1 MTMPQ
6 FQRPTLAVQ
15 VGGLAP
21 ATLGMGH
28 GGAFY
33 SFEAQAGRPAVVI
46 LLGRLAL
53 ADGLSLLTAFQR
65 RAVDLAA
72 READVIALVDMQTP
86 RAGQYSEATLDGVK
100 IVFCE
105 PDVFVRWGFGGYDPA
120 VVVMD
125 RAARVVAVIDA
136 GEADAAE
143 TALAAVAALPREAP
157 QAVILPAPVLHV
169 PGIFSPAFCREL
181 IAHFE
186 ASPHQVGGMAAIDAQ
201 GNAVHKIDAA
211 KKHRNDFVLG
221 PRDPYLSGVLNGLIR
236 TVLPEMKKA
245 FQIDACHTDRF
256 VIARYDDAGGYFR
269 RHRDNAAPAVAFR
282 QFALSVNLNS
292 EEYEGGDLLFPE
304 YNSHRYKPGTG
315 AGVVFSCSLL
325 HEAAPVTKGRRYV
338 LLTFLHNA
346 EAQSRWLA
354 STAKRG

>member
-1 MTMPQ
+1 
-6 FQRPTLAVQ
+6 
-15 VGGLAP
+15 
-21 ATLGMGH
+21 
-28 GGAFY
+28 
-33 SFEAQAGRPAVVI
+33 
-46 LLGRLAL
+46 
-53 ADGLSLLTAFQR
+53 
-65 RAVDLAA
+65 
-72 READVIALVDMQTP
+72 
-86 RAGQYSEATLDGVK
+86 
-100 IVFCE
+100 
-105 PDVFVRWGFGGYDPA
+105 
-120 VVVMD
+120 MD
-125 RAARVVAVIDA
+125 RATRVVAVIDA

-143 TALAAVAALPREAP
+143 AALAAVAVLPREAA

-186 ASPHQVGGMAAIDAQ
+186 TSPHQVGGMAAIDAQ

-236 TVLPEMKKA
+236 SVLPEMKKA
-245 FQIDACHTDRF
+245 FHIDACHTDRF

-354 STAKRG
+354 STTKCG